1 MPQQQSDIRQKTR
14 YKKPRMYKVTM
25 HNDNITTMEFVIKVL
40 IEIFHRTPDDAEQ
53 LMLKIHHEGSAMI
66 GVYTYDMARTKVRT
80 VTLMAQEKGFP
91 LKTTYEPE

>member
-1 MPQQQSDIRQKTR
+1 
-14 YKKPRMYKVTM
+14 M

-40 IEIFHRTPDDAEQ
+40 IEIFHRTPDNAEQ

-80 VTLMAQEKGFP
+80 VTLRAQEKGFP

>member
-40 IEIFHRTPDDAEQ
+40 IEIFHRTPDDAETV
-53 LMLKIHHEGSAMI
+53 KEERSAMQ
-66 GVYTYDMARTKVRT
+66 RTTATNVFFIT
-80 VTLMAQEKGFP
+80 
-91 LKTTYEPE
+91 

>member
-1 MPQQQSDIRQKTR
+1 
-14 YKKPRMYKVTM
+14 MYKVTM
-25 HNDNITTMEFVIKVL
+25 HNDNVTTMEFVIKVL

-80 VTLMAQEKGFP
+80 VTLMAQEKGYP
-91 LKTTYEPE
+91 LKPTYEPE